1 MGSIIRKVVECRG
14 GHWSQSVVTTI
25 TNVTLVSTVNGAERA
40 PLDKRSTAGMVHPSE
55 KMQHGLYLSQGEN
68 GLRKLP
74 IRGTAFCDLQVQAD
88 ALAVNQNGADVD

>member
-1 MGSIIRKVVECRG
+1 MERRG

-25 TNVTLVSTVNGAERA
+25 TNVTLVSTVNGVERA
-40 PLDKRSTAGMVHPSE
+40 PRDKRSTAGMGASF
-55 KMQHGLYLSQGEN
+55 GEN
-68 GLRKLP
+68 AARPLPLTRGNVLRKLP